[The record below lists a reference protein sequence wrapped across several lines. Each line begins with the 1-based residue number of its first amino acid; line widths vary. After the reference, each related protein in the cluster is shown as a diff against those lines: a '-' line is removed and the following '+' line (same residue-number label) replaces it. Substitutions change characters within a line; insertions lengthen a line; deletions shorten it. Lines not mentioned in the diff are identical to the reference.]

1 MNLKEN
7 PMILSIVIPAYNEEK
22 LIFRC
27 LSSIAKNFTECEN
40 DMEVVVVDDG
50 STDNTIN
57 EVNKCKIKNLKL
69 ILKSN
74 GGVSSARNIGIKNS
88 SGKFVWF
95 IDSDDYL
102 LNFDGKQLLS
112 MLSKKKNIDMFLLG
126 FKKKLTEYDE
136 KVVINKKNEI
146 LDHTKFIKQFDKIFT
161 QNEFNVPWN
170 RIIRR
175 SIIATNNIKFDTQ
188 MKIGEDAVFNCK
200 LVKYIKK
207 ICIIDK
213 PLYMYNLF
221 YSKQIKKYD
230 PKLRFNLL
238 KLSDALKRLVINQNI
253 NRSFFENR
261 YERMNYTLLANLAQ
275 KCNRYYEF
283 KKQIS
288 TELLPS
294 TKINFCK
301 LGRKEKIF
309 FLLVKFNY
317 VGYLLAKKR

>member
-1 MNLKEN
+1 
-7 PMILSIVIPAYNEEK
+7 MILSIVIPTYNEEK

-27 LSSIAKNFTECEN
+27 LSSIARNFGKYEN
-40 DMEVVVVDDG
+40 NIEIVVVDDG

-69 ILKSN
+69 ISKSN

-136 KVVINKKNEI
+136 KVVVNKEKKI
-146 LDHTKFIKQFDKIFT
+146 LDHKQFIKHFNEIFS

-170 RIIRR
+170 RIIKR
-175 SIIATNNIKFDTQ
+175 SVITTNNIKFDIQ
-188 MKIGEDAVFNCK
+188 MKTGEDALFNCK
-200 LVKYIKK
+200 LVKYVQK
-207 ICIIDK
+207 IYIINK

-230 PKLRFNLL
+230 PELRFNLL
-238 KLSDALKRLVINQNI
+238 KLNKALKYLVISQNI
-253 NRSFFENR
+253 NSSFFENK

-275 KCNRYYEF
+275 KYNRYYEF
-283 KKQIS
+283 KKQIN
-288 TELLPS
+288 TELLPY
-294 TKINFCK
+294 TKIKFFK

-309 FLLVKFNY
+309 FLLLKFNY

>member
-1 MNLKEN
+1 
-7 PMILSIVIPAYNEEK
+7 MILSIVIPAYNEEK

-136 KVVINKKNEI
+136 KVVVNKEKKI
-146 LDHTKFIKQFDKIFT
+146 LDHKQFIKHFNEIFS

-170 RIIRR
+170 RIIKR
-175 SIIATNNIKFDTQ
+175 SVITTNNIKFDIQ
-188 MKIGEDAVFNCK
+188 MKTGEDALFNCK
-200 LVKYIKK
+200 LVKYVQK
-207 ICIIDK
+207 IYIINK

-221 YSKQIKKYD
+221 YSRQIKKYD
-230 PKLRFNLL
+230 PELRFNLL
-238 KLSDALKRLVINQNI
+238 KLNKALKYLVINQNI

-317 VGYLLAKKR
+317 VGYLLAKKDSE

>member
-1 MNLKEN
+1 
-7 PMILSIVIPAYNEEK
+7 MILSIVIPAYNEEK

-136 KVVINKKNEI
+136 KVVVNKEKKI
-146 LDHTKFIKQFDKIFT
+146 LDHKQFIKHFNEIFS

-170 RIIRR
+170 RIIKR
-175 SIIATNNIKFDTQ
+175 SVITTNNIKFDIQ
-188 MKIGEDAVFNCK
+188 MKTGEDALFNCK
-200 LVKYIKK
+200 LVKYVQK
-207 ICIIDK
+207 IYIIDK

-317 VGYLLAKKR
+317 VGYLLAKKDSE